1 MPAGDTMTT
10 NLDFML
16 NVESNLTELGRM
28 FQAVG
33 GQIRSQLSII
43 EDSTKKWGVS
53 LGDVLSIQ
61 LASGIQGL
69 TVEVKKLVSI
79 FQQVHGVTADALT
92 TAIDK
97 TDELSEKTVEMADQQ
112 MKDAEE
118 RAEVLQKEIK
128 MEEVRRDIAEDFNK
142 AQEDSRKTLGPFGDL
157 VDKVGLTVNK
167 VFGTQQEVLKEG
179 ARAADLA
186 QTALTNMEHESE
198 NVFKRLQKRLKS
210 AGEEGGT
217 LGLAIRGL
225 GTAFK
230 IAGRSAVIMGRTMA
244 SSFKAAHKM
253 AKVMW
258 TAIMG
263 PLAPVIKLMKWFV
276 GILGGLSFVTAIQGA
291 MDLDAAVNDIARTM
305 TGGVESAEAFRKTS
319 NRLMTDIKNSAME
332 AGAAVQDMAAVYQGL
347 AAMHIPVE
355 DLKGL
360 ADLSWEAAKGLG
372 MSFEQTSQ
380 LVGTLQHVGRL
391 SQTEIRGM
399 LNQFASL
406 QQTLG
411 LSAAETQ
418 ALAQNITESTRRLKS
433 MGATQRQIQQY
444 SRETTRLA
452 ATFIQVGLE
461 ADAAAAKVKDLF
473 DPESLEQN
481 IALYSQLG
489 MSVTDATA
497 IMQGAGEIPEDM
509 AAKFVSLSKRIVA
522 MGPIAGRAYAK
533 TMNMSYGM
541 AQQLA
546 SLTADQAGE
555 VNKLMGRAGE
565 AQEDVLAKQRERQQ
579 KQLKEQ
585 FEQAKNRMALLFMET
600 LQPILEVIR
609 EIMVHVNKLLKDM
622 APYVKELA
630 VYIGQAMQSVSKIIP
645 PIFEMIK
652 RLTDLFFAGAEES
665 IFSKIVKI
673 VEQIVDMAMGFM
685 PIVEQILTTLIDAF
699 MTVVPPILSAV
710 MKIIEA
716 LSPAI
721 SAVLSFVSR
730 IITPI
735 AELFT
740 DLIDELIPV
749 IAPLGKV
756 LAQIFKT
763 FGKIISN
770 MLAQLK
776 GPLTK
781 IIKAVVNIINA
792 ILPAIMRIIKA
803 LEPIFDVIAKI
814 AAKIGDII
822 GELLFELAPAFEMA
836 ANIVAMV
843 FEMLGPIL
851 EALIDALIPALD
863 AMMPLFDLGIKMAEM
878 LMHVFGPLIKYAL
891 NLVVIIVR
899 IISAA
904 IEGIAKVMER
914 AFGWISDIIDKLPKR
929 EKAAAKA
936 AAKASEE
943 RKGFLADLLK
953 GLDWSFDVEGAA
965 AEGYG
970 YEPPGLDLPD
980 QGDRPWKAGETRVKA
995 TDYAAQ
1001 VEKQTMTAESA
1012 KQIEQET
1019 AEKMVSR
1026 MDRNAKLTEQSTE
1039 AMRVAANLMADIAQ
1053 DTSRMV
1059 IVLENNLPELVKR
1072 S

>member
-1 MPAGDTMTT
+1 MPGDTMTT
-10 NLDFML
+10 NLDFMV
-16 NVESNLTELGRM
+16 NIESNLTELGRM
-28 FQAVG
+28 FQAEG
-33 GQIRSQLSII
+33 GKIRSQLSII

-61 LASGIQGL
+61 LASGMQGL
-69 TVEVKKLVSI
+69 IVEVKKLVSI

-97 TDELSEKTVEMADQQ
+97 TDELSEKTTEMADQQ
-112 MKDAEE
+112 KKFAEE
-118 RAEVLQKEIK
+118 LAEQAQKEIK
-128 MEEVRRDIAEDFNK
+128 IDEARKETAEDFNK
-142 AQEDSRKTLGPFGDL
+142 AQEDSLKTLGPFGEL

-167 VFGTQQEVLKEG
+167 VFGTQQETLKEG

-198 NVFKRLQKRLKS
+198 NVFKRLQKRLKA
-210 AGEEGGT
+210 AGQEGGT

-225 GTAFK
+225 GGAFK
-230 IAGRSAVIMGRTMA
+230 IAGKSARVFARAIA
-244 SSFKAAHKM
+244 SSFKAAGKM

-258 TAIMG
+258 AAIMG
-263 PLAPVIKLMKWFV
+263 PLTPVIKLMKWFI

-319 NRLMTDIKNSAME
+319 NKLMRDIKNSAME

-347 AAMHIPVE
+347 AAMHIPVK
-355 DLKGL
+355 DLKVL

-372 MSFEQTSQ
+372 MSYEQSAQ
-380 LVGTLQHVGRL
+380 LVGTLTHVGRL
-391 SQTEIRGM
+391 ADTDIRDI
-399 LNQFASL
+399 LKQFASL

-461 ADAAAAKVKDLF
+461 ADAAASKIKDLF

-533 TMNMSYGM
+533 VMNLSYGM
-541 AQQLA
+541 AQQLS

-565 AQEDVLAKQRERQQ
+565 TQEDVLAKQRERQQ
-579 KQLKEQ
+579 LQLKEQ

-600 LQPILEVIR
+600 LQPLLEVVR
-609 EIMVHVNKLLKDM
+609 EIMVEVNKLLKDM

-630 VYIGQAMQSVSKIIP
+630 VYIGQAMQSISKLIP

-652 RLTDLFFAGAEES
+652 RLMDLFFAGAETS

-673 VEQIVDMAMGFM
+673 VEQIINMAMGFM
-685 PIVEQILTTLIDAF
+685 PIIEQILTTVIEAF
-699 MTVVPPILSAV
+699 MTVVPPILKAV
-710 MKIIEA
+710 MTIIDALKPAITAVLGFVSKIIA
-716 LSPAI
+716 
-721 SAVLSFVSR
+721 
-730 IITPI
+730 PI

-740 DLIDELIPV
+740 ALIDELMPV
-749 IAPLGKV
+749 FEPLGKV
-756 LAQIFKT
+756 LSQIFKT

-776 GPLTK
+776 GPLIK

-814 AAKIGDII
+814 AAKIGDVI
-822 GELLFELAPAFEMA
+822 GELLFKLAPAFEMA
-836 ANIVAMV
+836 ANIIAMV

-851 EALIDALIPALD
+851 DALIDALVPALD
-863 AMMPLFDLGIKMAEM
+863 AMMPLFDIGIEMATM
-878 LMHVFGPLIKYAL
+878 LMHVFGPLIKYAF
-891 NLVVIIVR
+891 NIITIVVRLV
-899 IISAA
+899 AA
-904 IEGIAKVMER
+904 AVESIAKFIER
-914 AFGWISDIIDKLPKR
+914 TFTWISDIIDKLPKR
-929 EKAAAKA
+929 EKRGVKPTDGS
-936 AAKASEE
+936 KE
-943 RKGFLADLLK
+943 RKGFLSDLLRN
-953 GLDWSFDVEGAA
+953 LDWSYEIAAA
-965 AEGYG
+965 AEAGYEVPG
-970 YEPPGLDLPD
+970 YEPPPAGES
-980 QGDRPWKAGETRVKA
+980 PWKAGETRVKA

-1019 AEKMVSR
+1019 AEQMISR
-1026 MDRNAKLTEQSTE
+1026 MDRNAKLTEQTTE
-1039 AMRVAANLMADIAQ
+1039 AMRVAANIMADIAQ

-1059 IVLENNLPELVKR
+1059 IVLENNLPELVNR